1 VLKVQLDLKAL
12 KVHTVVVV
20 LRALKVHKVLQVHRV

>member
-1 VLKVQLDLKAL
+1 VQLDLKAL
-12 KVHTVVVV
+12 KVHKVVVV